1 MSMDNTDLNY
11 IKKII
16 DLLNEI
22 KTEIKQLKELVG
34 EDDG

>member
-1 MSMDNTDLNY
+1 MSMDYTDLNY

-34 EDDG
+34 EDNG